1 MGTRVQSNCAKTAEE
16 TEMPFEDRV
25 AWAKELCRAY
35 VDGGPDPQYEGK
47 ILRGEASVAI
57 D

>member
-1 MGTRVQSNCAKTAEE
+1 VGTRVQSNCAKTAEE